1 MLHSMKVLF
10 TSHVANFSKFNYSLL
25 KFFYETGHEVHY
37 ASMGEEEIVGKE
49 FCKKVFTVPI
59 ARSPFS
65 PKNLKAIIELKKII
79 ETEKYD
85 LIHTHSPMG
94 SVDTRIAASKA
105 RKKGCK
111 VFYTAHGFHFFK
123 GAPKINWIL
132 YYTIEKLLSSK
143 ADCILTINDED
154 YKTAIEKKFR
164 CAIRKIP
171 GVGYNENRFIRYTD
185 EKKSQLRQ
193 DFGYSKDDFILVCV
207 AEFTKNKNQIL
218 LIKAIDKLKLEI
230 PQIKLVLAGRGACLD
245 ECKEY
250 TKNHNLENE
259 VTFLGYRRDVED
271 LYNMSDILVT
281 ASFREGLAVN
291 IMEAEACGLPI
302 ICSNTRGQRDLV
314 TDRENGLIYEPDNL
328 DEYINKVIELYKNS
342 DLFKHIS
349 ENNIIN
355 AKKYTSAVAL
365 NVTKG
370 IYEEF
375 ITL

>member
-1 MLHSMKVLF
+1 MKVLF

-25 KFFYETGHEVHY
+25 KFFFEAGHEVHY

-65 PKNLKAIIELKKII
+65 LKNLKAIRELKKII

-105 RKKGCK
+105 RKNGCK

-123 GAPKINWIL
+123 GAPKVNWIL

-154 YKTAIEKKFR
+154 YQTAINKKFR

-171 GVGYNENRFIRYTD
+171 GVGFNEKRFFKYSD

-193 DFGYSKDDFILVCV
+193 NFGYSKDDFILVCV

-218 LIKAIDKLKLEI
+218 LIKAIEKLQSKI
-230 PQIKLVLAGRGACLD
+230 PQIKLLLAGRGACLED
-245 ECKEY
+245 CKEY
-250 TKNHNLENE
+250 AKNHNLEDKIA
-259 VTFLGYRRDVED
+259 FLGYRKDVED

-291 IMEAEACGLPI
+291 IMEAEACGLPV
-302 ICSNTRGQRDLV
+302 ICSNIRGQRDLV
-314 TDRENGLIYEPDNL
+314 TDKENGLIYEPDNL
-328 DEYINKVIELYKNS
+328 DEYVEKVIELYSNS
-342 DLFKHIS
+342 DLFNKIS
-349 ENNIIN
+349 ENNIKN
-355 AKKYTSAVAL
+355 AKNYTSAVAL
-365 NVTKG
+365 NVTKN
-370 IYEEF
+370 IYQEF
-375 ITL
+375 IEL